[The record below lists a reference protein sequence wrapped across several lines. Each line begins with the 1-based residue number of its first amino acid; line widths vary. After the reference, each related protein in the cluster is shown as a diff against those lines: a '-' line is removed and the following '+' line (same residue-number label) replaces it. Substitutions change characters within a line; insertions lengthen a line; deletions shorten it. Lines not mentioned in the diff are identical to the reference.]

1 MMAVEA
7 KQEIGVQAAYQDEVV
22 ADNTNHVMVTN
33 QAAIGPPSKSKV
45 GSSISTKS
53 SPLIKRAN
61 PNKILG
67 DFHLTRLN

>member
-7 KQEIGVQAAYQDEVV
+7 KQKIGVQAAYQDEVV
-22 ADNTNHVMVTN
+22 ADTNHVVVTN